1 MNPAGQPVAT
11 MAERRQAL
19 AARAGQPAQIV
30 DRRQANLRRMA
41 HNERVLTKYLSTVG
55 GLQKIAA
62 NLANPVRRQLDYK
75 GISRKFFVV
84 ELMESGIPLI
94 FDRDLPRVPAAK
106 VGAGGSV
113 NMIDM
118 IAERVEVEDFE
129 IAARPKIPYKELYQ
143 RRFRALDRAK
153 DRLIEG
159 IELREDLIAFSLFET
174 AATTAGGNT
183 VVANGTRGFDR
194 NGLAAAFT
202 EVEKNRLIVGSVLMP
217 PTGTQGIRKWQ
228 WTSIDQVAMQEIRE
242 SGYLG
247 NIWGADFYVT
257 DQIAYANVTGAGADD
272 STAYV
277 MAQDKFLGW
286 WPVRKDVDIIPAD
299 DPDNLRLGFVG
310 YELIGMLVHNIL
322 GIDKFTFQ
330 GTGTVTEV

>member
-1 MNPAGQPVAT
+1 MKTKVAS
-11 MAERRQAL
+11 RRGPMPRRTAS
-19 AARAGQPAQIV
+19 RGQPAQVV

-75 GISRKFFVV
+75 GIARKFFVV
-84 ELMESGIPLI
+84 ELMEAGIPLI

-106 VGAGGSV
+106 VGNAGSV

-118 IAERVEVEDFE
+118 IGERVEVEDFE

-174 AATTAGGNT
+174 AATASGGTTPITN
-183 VVANGTRGFDR
+183 VAVGFDR
-194 NGLAAAFT
+194 NGLARSFT
-202 EVEKNRLIVGSVLMP
+202 EIESNRLIVGSVLMP
-217 PTGTQGIRKWQ
+217 PGGTQGIRRWQ
-228 WTSIDQVAMQEIRE
+228 WTTIDQVAMQEIRE

-257 DQIAYANVTGAGADD
+257 DQIASGTGDNG
-272 STAYV
+272 STAYTL
-277 MAQDKFLGW
+277 AQDKFLGW

-310 YELIGMLVHNIL
+310 YELIGMVVHNIL
-322 GIDKFTFQ
+322 GINKFTFA
-330 GTGTVTEV
+330 TGGSVVEI